1 MKQTLYVECVVLMSW
16 VEKWK
21 SGKVQK
27 ARDFRELG
35 LFGQWFWLLDFLRLK
50 GWSKLIY
57 REKWRRVE

>member
-1 MKQTLYVECVVLMSW
+1 MSW